1 MVLTPGEENGEN
13 AQCPP
18 EYEGPGLAY
27 GGFGVEEEEGDGNS
41 NGEGDDDDQLSN
53 KSYLSLDDDSS
64 PSKVTTSPTMSPVV
78 SSLSLTTSTVTVS
91 SGQQGPLSSISTTS
105 SLDKD
110 LAALELLKKQN
121 AFLEEQAK
129 LVEAQKVSAKRL

>member
-1 MVLTPGEENGEN
+1 M
-13 AQCPP
+13 
-18 EYEGPGLAY
+18 
-27 GGFGVEEEEGDGNS
+27 
-41 NGEGDDDDQLSN
+41 
-53 KSYLSLDDDSS
+53 DDDSS

-91 SGQQGPLSSISTTS
+91 SGQQGPLSSTSTTS

-129 LVEAQKVSAKRL
+129 LVEAQKISAKRL